1 MGLRQSGRMS
11 SRITTSSEAEGTAF
25 SRLGWFSLPLQGFRP
40 HCGARRREATR
51 SQAQRPLD
59 RPQLC
64 REQRHALRQLPA
76 QSEKAQVGPTITALS
91 ENARRPAFAS
101 CGAVMKPFPLSRP
114 VSSLLIID
122 VTSLPRDTEGKCRV
136 REDMEKRAA
145 EVYYRW
151 GNCLLA
157 LYAPGC
163 LLRAPCTARTPLRA
177 PRATRAPVSTCKSEV
192 VWVIIPADG
201 GSPPLRTA
209 THGPQ
214 GRMIDILPVAG
225 PGRARMRIPSGPC
238 RPGDGCRTYTQPR
251 FCT

>member
-1 MGLRQSGRMS
+1 MVLLTAPRLPSALRSTSTRGHS
-11 SRITTSSEAEGTAF
+11 LASATTSRPSPVVQRTTSHAPPTPRTKREKR
-25 SRLGWFSLPLQGFRP
+25 RL
-40 HCGARRREATR
+40 E
-51 SQAQRPLD
+51 
-59 RPQLC
+59 
-64 REQRHALRQLPA
+64 PA
-76 QSEKAQVGPTITALS
+76 ITALS
-91 ENARRPAFAS
+91 ENARRPAFES

-122 VTSLPRDTEGKCRV
+122 VTSLPRDAEGKCRT
-136 REDMEKRAA
+136 RKDMKKRPA

-151 GNCLLA
+151 DNCFLA
-157 LYAPGC
+157 LYAPDC

-177 PRATRAPVSTCKSEV
+177 PRATRIPISTCKSEV

-201 GSPPLRTA
+201 GSPPPRTA

-214 GRMIDILPVAG
+214 GRTIDILPVAG
-225 PGRARMRIPSGPC
+225 PGRAGTRIPSGPC